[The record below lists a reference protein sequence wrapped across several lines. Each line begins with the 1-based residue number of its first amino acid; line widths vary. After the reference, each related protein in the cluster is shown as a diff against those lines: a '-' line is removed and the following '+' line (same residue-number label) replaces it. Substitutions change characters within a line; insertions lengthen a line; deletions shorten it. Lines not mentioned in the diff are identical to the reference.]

1 MGWTRHAFAALAACA
16 GFLLWGAGSAIAAD
30 GQDLVLRGD
39 AKCTAC
45 HNQDTTASVL
55 TIGQTKHGV
64 RADGRTPTCTSCH
77 GSSDRHVAES
87 GGVKPDIIFAKVGK
101 TGSEEQAGA
110 CLACHQNDDKRMHW
124 SGSLHQTND
133 VTCSSCHTVHA
144 PKDPVLS
151 KVTQTQACYSCHK
164 EQRAQMKRI
173 SRHPVEEGKVA
184 CSSCHNPHGG
194 TGPSNLVE
202 ASDNETCYNCHKD
215 KRAQMSRIS
224 HHPVPEGKLACSSCH
239 NPHGGKGPSNLIE
252 ASVNET
258 CYSCHAEKRGPF
270 LIEHPPARED
280 CTTCHQPHGSNNA
293 PLLKMRVPW
302 LCQSCHFANFHPST
316 AYSGAQVPP
325 NGVAQQ
331 LLAKGCANCHQQVHG
346 SNHPS
351 GWRWTR

>member
-16 GFLLWGAGSAIAAD
+16 GFLLWGTGSAIAAD

-77 GSSDRHVAES
+77 GASERHMAEQ

-110 CLACHQNDDKRMHW
+110 CLACHKNDDKRMHW

-151 KVTQTQACYSCHK
+151 KATQTQACYSCHK

-194 TGPSNLVE
+194 TGPANLV
-202 ASDNETCYNCHKD
+202 
-215 KRAQMSRIS
+215 
-224 HHPVPEGKLACSSCH
+224 
-239 NPHGGKGPSNLIE
+239 E

-258 CYSCHAEKRGPF
+258 CYNCHAEKRGPF

-293 PLLKMRVPW
+293 PLLKARTPW
-302 LCQSCHFANFHPST
+302 LCQSCHFAQFHPST

-325 NGVAQQ
+325 NGIAQQ
-331 LLAKGCANCHQQVHG
+331 LLAKNCMNCHQQVHG

>member
-1 MGWTRHAFAALAACA
+1 MGWTRHALAALAACA

-30 GQDLVLRGD
+30 GEDLVLRGD

-77 GSSDRHVAES
+77 GASERHMAES
-87 GGVKPDIIFAKVGK
+87 GGVKADITFAKVGQ
-101 TGSEEQAGA
+101 TGSEEQSGA
-110 CLACHQNDDKRMHW
+110 CLTCHQNDEKRMHW

-151 KVTQTQACYSCHK
+151 KVTQTDACYSCHK

-194 TGPSNLVE
+194 TGPANLV
-202 ASDNETCYNCHKD
+202 
-215 KRAQMSRIS
+215 
-224 HHPVPEGKLACSSCH
+224 
-239 NPHGGKGPSNLIE
+239 E

-293 PLLKMRVPW
+293 PLLKARAPW
-302 LCQSCHFANFHPST
+302 LCQSCHFAQFHPST

-325 NGVAQQ
+325 NGIGQQ
-331 LLAKGCANCHQQVHG
+331 LLAKNCMNCHQQVHG